1 MLIGQD
7 RSGKTSLAKSLK
19 GERFNP
25 EEDSTIGIDID
36 PSHFKVSTEIWK
48 PGEKDEQ
55 RNVERACSYEH
66 HAARL
71 IVQNLSQEKSTPKE
85 ESLES
90 DKVEHLVPV
99 ESVEISMSED
109 IVSAS
114 CARDENMVDSCLQSE
129 EDLYPIPAASVAS
142 DTSNHDSVSNCES
155 EESLV
160 GSDFISMSQD
170 QTISDQ
176 SPADDIQTVPYD
188 VARLVEVFLREDKDL
203 EREEDIYS
211 VLWDFGG
218 QTVYYTTHPLFLT
231 SRAIYLLVNDL
242 SRHLHDEAKSV
253 MKQGMFTKLQDSFR
267 LKTNADY
274 LDFWMSSVA
283 SLAIQDESNSKKT
296 KSDLLPELPPVF
308 LVCTHADKPCDG
320 GDPRELGRMVF
331 GHLQTKPY
339 KTHLHD
345 VFIVDNT
352 KSGHELE
359 CPDVLRLR
367 HEIRAVAKELPHM
380 KEAVPIKWLKFEK
393 EMQAKKDEGN
403 KWISLKETKE
413 VAWEVCNVSDEEEF
427 RTLLNFL
434 HDQRVLIHFDD
445 TPELS
450 KMVVLDTQ
458 WLINVFKEVI
468 TIRPFDSKEKKF
480 KELWFR
486 LEKEGVLEEPLL
498 EHVWGPLY
506 RKEDTCQNLI
516 AIMEKFSLLC
526 SWPSSGGSC
535 GKQYLVPSMLMSHPP
550 EEIMELIASAEIPS
564 LFFKFETGQVPPGLF
579 PRLVLQFLQWCKQEC
594 ASPEH
599 PQLYHNF
606 VRIYRSEEVNCS
618 VILLCHMSSIEV
630 VVHRGNDGH
639 EVAHSSKSASG
650 SLVNNNHDTF
660 ACAVLRQLEL
670 MLESMR
676 REFCWLQN
684 MKYEVSFLCPVC
696 CHEGAVSY
704 CRTHRTKDCKQEE
717 CLHFWPESE
726 LCREKKIIGCT
737 RSAVAKMNRVLVKDF
752 EPWFSPMRNQLTVDK
767 CDGRNLASVE
777 DDEETFSAD
786 EVLQTR
792 FTQQRDDQTISPQL
806 KGSLLLEG
814 ACPDTPALDPKSGK
828 ILPNLGKTTATTE
841 ICLPDDVE
849 QSLLSATCD
858 AKEIVHQL
866 EENLPLNKDVLEWP
880 DNDTKKIIRG
890 LAQKAKDLKRLD
902 VFEHLREIT
911 PAGTTG
917 PLLPEN
923 LPVQHMPITKARDLS
938 IRLA

>member
-1 MLIGQD
+1 MRVNPKLFLQIEEIPPEIRARGLLALRAYKKALSEGRTCIKRVPIMLIGQN

-19 GERFNP
+19 GERFNS
-25 EEDSTIGIDID
+25 EEDSTVGIQVD
-36 PSHFKVSTEIWK
+36 PSHFKMSTEIWK

-55 RNVERACSYEH
+55 QNVVRACSYEH

-71 IVQNLSQEKSTPKE
+71 IVKHLSEE
-85 ESLES
+85 ESVPREES
-90 DKVEHLVPV
+90 QVKT
-99 ESVEISMSED
+99 SMNED

-114 CARDENMVDSCLQSE
+114 CAQDENMIDSCSQ
-129 EDLYPIPAASVAS
+129 
-142 DTSNHDSVSNCES
+142 SVSNSES
-155 EESLV
+155 
-160 GSDFISMSQD
+160 DISMSHD
-170 QTISDQ
+170 HTISDQ
-176 SPADDIQTVPYD
+176 QPADNIQTVPD
-188 VARLVEVFLREDKDL
+188 NVASLVEVLLRKDDDS
-203 EREEDIYS
+203 EREEDIYF

-218 QTVYYTTHPLFLT
+218 QTVYYTTHPLFLM
-231 SRAIYLLVNDL
+231 SRAIYLLVFDL
-242 SRHLHDEAKSV
+242 SRHLHHRAKSV

-283 SLAIQDESNSKKT
+283 SLAIQDESHSKKT

-359 CPDVLRLR
+359 CPEVLRLR
-367 HEIRAVAKELPHM
+367 QEIRTVAKELPHM

-403 KWISLKETKE
+403 KWISLEETKE
-413 VAWEVCNVSDEEEF
+413 VAREACNVSDEEEF
-427 RTLLNFL
+427 KTLLNFL

-506 RKEDTCQNLI
+506 RKEDTCQSLI
-516 AIMEKFSLLC
+516 AIMEKFSLLG
-526 SWPSSGGSC
+526 SWPSSDGSR

-564 LFFKFETGQVPPGLF
+564 LFLKFETGQVPPGLF

-630 VVHRGNDGH
+630 VVHRGNGGD
-639 EVAHSSKSASG
+639 EVAQRSKSAS
-650 SLVNNNHDTF
+650 SSPVNSNHDPF

-696 CHEGAVSY
+696 CHGGAVSY
-704 CRTHRTKDCKQEE
+704 CHTHLTRGCKQEE
-717 CLHFWPESE
+717 CLHFWSESE
-726 LCREKKIIGCT
+726 LCCEKKIIGCT
-737 RSAVAKMNRVLVKDF
+737 RYAGAKRNRVLAKDF
-752 EPWFSPMRNQLTVDK
+752 EPWFSPMRNQVNNFIQHVTVFRGD
-767 CDGRNLASVE
+767 SHFV
-777 DDEETFSAD
+777 
-786 EVLQTR
+786 
-792 FTQQRDDQTISPQL
+792 
-806 KGSLLLEG
+806 
-814 ACPDTPALDPKSGK
+814 K
-828 ILPNLGKTTATTE
+828 I
-841 ICLPDDVE
+841 
-849 QSLLSATCD
+849 
-858 AKEIVHQL
+858 
-866 EENLPLNKDVLEWP
+866 
-880 DNDTKKIIRG
+880 
-890 LAQKAKDLKRLD
+890 
-902 VFEHLREIT
+902 
-911 PAGTTG
+911 
-917 PLLPEN
+917 
-923 LPVQHMPITKARDLS
+923 
-938 IRLA
+938 

>member
-1 MLIGQD
+1 MPQEIRARGRLALRAYRKALSEGRTCIKRVPIMLIGQD

-25 EEDSTIGIDID
+25 EEDSTVGIDVD

-55 RNVERACSYEH
+55 RNVERAWSYEH

-71 IVQNLSQEKSTPKE
+71 IVQNLSEEKSAPKE

-90 DKVEHLVPV
+90 DEIEHLVPG
-99 ESVEISMSED
+99 ESVEINVSEA
-109 IVSAS
+109 IVSTS
-114 CARDENMVDSCLQSE
+114 CARDENMVESCSQSDEDSLR
-129 EDLYPIPAASVAS
+129 IPAASEAS
-142 DTSNHDSVSNCES
+142 NTFSHDSVSNSES
-155 EESLV
+155 EDSLV
-160 GSDFISMSQD
+160 GSDSISMSQD
-170 QTISDQ
+170 HTISDQ
-176 SPADDIQTVPYD
+176 SPAGDIQTVPDD
-188 VARLVEVFLREDKDL
+188 VASLVEVFLREDKDL

-242 SRHLHDEAKSV
+242 SRPLHDKAKSV
-253 MKQGMFTKLQDSFR
+253 MKQGMFTKFQDSFR

-283 SLAIQDESNSKKT
+283 SLAIQDESHSKKT

-359 CPDVLRLR
+359 CPEVLRLR
-367 HEIRAVAKELPHM
+367 QEIRTVAKELPHM

-403 KWISLKETKE
+403 KWISLEETKE

-506 RKEDTCQNLI
+506 RKEDTCQSLI

-526 SWPSSGGSC
+526 SWPSSDGSS

-564 LFFKFETGQVPPGLF
+564 LFLKFETGQVPPGLF

-594 ASPEH
+594 SSPEH

-630 VVHRGNDGH
+630 VVHRGNGGD
-639 EVAHSSKSASG
+639 EVAHCSKSASS

-696 CHEGAVSY
+696 CQEGAVSY

-726 LCREKKIIGCT
+726 LCSEKKIIGCT

-752 EPWFSPMRNQLTVDK
+752 EPWFSPMRNQVNN
-767 CDGRNLASVE
+767 CR
-777 DDEETFSAD
+777 
-786 EVLQTR
+786 
-792 FTQQRDDQTISPQL
+792 
-806 KGSLLLEG
+806 
-814 ACPDTPALDPKSGK
+814 
-828 ILPNLGKTTATTE
+828 
-841 ICLPDDVE
+841 
-849 QSLLSATCD
+849 
-858 AKEIVHQL
+858 
-866 EENLPLNKDVLEWP
+866 
-880 DNDTKKIIRG
+880 
-890 LAQKAKDLKRLD
+890 
-902 VFEHLREIT
+902 
-911 PAGTTG
+911 
-917 PLLPEN
+917 
-923 LPVQHMPITKARDLS
+923 
-938 IRLA
+938 

>member
-1 MLIGQD
+1 M
-7 RSGKTSLAKSLK
+7 
-19 GERFNP
+19 
-25 EEDSTIGIDID
+25 
-36 PSHFKVSTEIWK
+36 
-48 PGEKDEQ
+48 
-55 RNVERACSYEH
+55 
-66 HAARL
+66 
-71 IVQNLSQEKSTPKE
+71 
-85 ESLES
+85 
-90 DKVEHLVPV
+90 
-99 ESVEISMSED
+99 
-109 IVSAS
+109 
-114 CARDENMVDSCLQSE
+114 
-129 EDLYPIPAASVAS
+129 
-142 DTSNHDSVSNCES
+142 
-155 EESLV
+155 
-160 GSDFISMSQD
+160 
-170 QTISDQ
+170 
-176 SPADDIQTVPYD
+176 
-188 VARLVEVFLREDKDL
+188 
-203 EREEDIYS
+203 
-211 VLWDFGG
+211 WDFGG

-242 SRHLHDEAKSV
+242 SRHLHDKAKSV

-283 SLAIQDESNSKKT
+283 SLAIQDESHSKKT

-359 CPDVLRLR
+359 CPEVLRLR
-367 HEIRAVAKELPHM
+367 QEIRTVAKELPHM

-403 KWISLKETKE
+403 KWISLEETKE
-413 VAWEVCNVSDEEEF
+413 VAREVCDVSDEEEF

-506 RKEDTCQNLI
+506 RKEDTCRSLI

-526 SWPSSGGSC
+526 SWPSSDGSRSR
-535 GKQYLVPSMLMSHPP
+535 QDLVPSILMSHPP

-564 LFFKFETGQVPPGLF
+564 LFLKLETGQVPPGLF

-594 ASPEH
+594 AGLEH
-599 PQLYHNF
+599 HQLYHNF

-618 VILLCHMSSIEV
+618 VILLCHMLSIEV

-639 EVAHSSKSASG
+639 EVAHCSESAISSP
-650 SLVNNNHDTF
+650 VNSNHDPF

-684 MKYEVSFLCPVC
+684 MKYEVSFLCTVC
-696 CHEGAVSY
+696 CHKGAVSY
-704 CRTHRTKDCKQEE
+704 CRTHLTKGCKQEE
-717 CLHFWPESE
+717 CFHLWPESA
-726 LCREKKIIGCT
+726 LCTKMKIIGCT
-737 RSAVAKMNRVLVKDF
+737 RSAVTKMNRVLVKDF
-752 EPWFSPMRNQLTVDK
+752 EPWFSPMRNQVNN
-767 CDGRNLASVE
+767 CR
-777 DDEETFSAD
+777 
-786 EVLQTR
+786 
-792 FTQQRDDQTISPQL
+792 
-806 KGSLLLEG
+806 
-814 ACPDTPALDPKSGK
+814 
-828 ILPNLGKTTATTE
+828 
-841 ICLPDDVE
+841 
-849 QSLLSATCD
+849 
-858 AKEIVHQL
+858 
-866 EENLPLNKDVLEWP
+866 
-880 DNDTKKIIRG
+880 
-890 LAQKAKDLKRLD
+890 
-902 VFEHLREIT
+902 
-911 PAGTTG
+911 
-917 PLLPEN
+917 
-923 LPVQHMPITKARDLS
+923 
-938 IRLA
+938 

>member
-1 MLIGQD
+1 MCVNPKFFIQIGEVPLEIRARGLLALSAYKKALSEGMTCIKRVPIMLVGQD

-19 GERFNP
+19 GERFNS
-25 EEDSTIGIDID
+25 EEDSTVGIQVD
-36 PSHFKVSTEIWK
+36 PSYINVSTEIWK
-48 PGEKDEQ
+48 PGEKEEQ
-55 RNVERACSYEH
+55 QNVERACSYEH

-71 IVQNLSQEKSTPKE
+71 IVQNLSEEDSVPKE

-90 DKVEHLVPV
+90 DQIEHLVQAK
-99 ESVEISMSED
+99 S
-109 IVSAS
+109 
-114 CARDENMVDSCLQSE
+114 DSCSQSK
-129 EDLYPIPAASVAS
+129 DDISSLSAALV
-142 DTSNHDSVSNCES
+142 TSNTTSHDSVSNSES
-155 EESLV
+155 DDLPE
-160 GSDFISMSQD
+160 GSVFISMSQD
-170 QTISDQ
+170 HTISDQ
-176 SPADDIQTVPYD
+176 QPAGNILTVPDEVASLVDVLLRKADDS
-188 VARLVEVFLREDKDL
+188 
-203 EREEDIYS
+203 EREEDIYT

-218 QTVYYTTHPLFLT
+218 QAVYYTTHPLFLT

-242 SRHLHDEAKSV
+242 SRPLHHKAKSV
-253 MKQGMFTKLQDSFR
+253 TKQGMFTKLQDSFR
-267 LKTNADY
+267 LETNADY
-274 LDFWMSSVA
+274 LDFWMSSVV
-283 SLAIQDESNSKKT
+283 SLAIQDKSDSKKT
-296 KSDLLPELPPVF
+296 KSDMLPELPPVF
-308 LVCTHADKPCDG
+308 LVCTHADKAYDG
-320 GDPRELGRMVF
+320 GDPRELGRTVF

-339 KTHLHD
+339 KNHLHD
-345 VFIVDNT
+345 VFTVDNT
-352 KSGHELE
+352 KSGQETE
-359 CPDVLRLR
+359 CPEVLRLR
-367 HEIRAVAKELPHM
+367 QEIRAVANGLPHM

-506 RKEDTCQNLI
+506 RKEDTCQSLI

-526 SWPSSGGSC
+526 SWPSSDGSR

-550 EEIMELIASAEIPS
+550 EEIMELITSAEIPS
-564 LFFKFETGQVPPGLF
+564 LFLKFETGQVPPGLF

-639 EVAHSSKSASG
+639 EVAHCSKSASG

-696 CHEGAVSY
+696 CHGGVVSY
-704 CRTHRTKDCKQEE
+704 CRTHRTKGCKQEE
-717 CLHFWPESE
+717 CLHFWPESV
-726 LCREKKIIGCT
+726 LCREKKVLGCT
-737 RSAVAKMNRVLVKDF
+737 RSASAQNNKVLVRDF
-752 EPWFSPMRNQLTVDK
+752 EPWFSPTRNQV
-767 CDGRNLASVE
+767 NN
-777 DDEETFSAD
+777 F
-786 EVLQTR
+786 
-792 FTQQRDDQTISPQL
+792 
-806 KGSLLLEG
+806 
-814 ACPDTPALDPKSGK
+814 
-828 ILPNLGKTTATTE
+828 
-841 ICLPDDVE
+841 
-849 QSLLSATCD
+849 
-858 AKEIVHQL
+858 
-866 EENLPLNKDVLEWP
+866 
-880 DNDTKKIIRG
+880 
-890 LAQKAKDLKRLD
+890 
-902 VFEHLREIT
+902 
-911 PAGTTG
+911 
-917 PLLPEN
+917 
-923 LPVQHMPITKARDLS
+923 M
-938 IRLA
+938 

>member
-1 MLIGQD
+1 MPLEIRARGPLALRAYKKALSEGRTCIKRVPIMLIGQD

-25 EEDSTIGIDID
+25 EEDSTVGIDVD

-55 RNVERACSYEH
+55 RDAKREWQHYV
-66 HAARL
+66 ARL
-71 IVQNLSQEKSTPKE
+71 IVQNLSEEKSAPKE

-90 DKVEHLVPV
+90 DEIEHFVPV
-99 ESVEISMSED
+99 ESVEISVSED
-109 IVSAS
+109 IAS
-114 CARDENMVDSCLQSE
+114 TSFARDENMVDSCSQSE
-129 EDLYPIPAASVAS
+129 EDLYSVRTASEAS
-142 DTSNHDSVSNCES
+142 ITSSHDSVSNSES
-155 EESLV
+155 EDLLV
-160 GSDFISMSQD
+160 GSDSIFMSQD
-170 QTISDQ
+170 HTISDQ
-176 SPADDIQTVPYD
+176 SPAGDIQAVPDD
-188 VARLVEVFLREDKDL
+188 VASLVEVFLREDKDL

-242 SRHLHDEAKSV
+242 SRHLHDKAKSV

-403 KWISLKETKE
+403 KWISLEETKE
-413 VAWEVCNVSDEEEF
+413 VAREVCNVFDEEEF
-427 RTLLNFL
+427 ITLLNFL
-434 HDQRVLIHFDD
+434 HDQRVLIHFDE

-468 TIRPFDSKEKKF
+468 TIRQFDSKEKKF

-506 RKEDTCQNLI
+506 REEDTCQSLI

-526 SWPSSGGSC
+526 SWPSSDGSR

-550 EEIMELIASAEIPS
+550 DEIMELIESAEIPS
-564 LFFKFETGQVPPGLF
+564 LFLKFETGQVPPGLF

-594 ASPEH
+594 SSPEH

-606 VRIYRSEEVNCS
+606 VRIYHSEEVNCS

-630 VVHRGNDGH
+630 IVHRGNGGD
-639 EVAHSSKSASG
+639 EVAHCSMSASS

-660 ACAVLRQLEL
+660 ACVVLRQLKV

-676 REFCWLQN
+676 GEFCWLQN

-737 RSAVAKMNRVLVKDF
+737 RSAVAKMNRVFVKDF
-752 EPWFSPMRNQLTVDK
+752 EPWFSPMRNQVNN
-767 CDGRNLASVE
+767 CR
-777 DDEETFSAD
+777 
-786 EVLQTR
+786 
-792 FTQQRDDQTISPQL
+792 
-806 KGSLLLEG
+806 
-814 ACPDTPALDPKSGK
+814 
-828 ILPNLGKTTATTE
+828 
-841 ICLPDDVE
+841 
-849 QSLLSATCD
+849 
-858 AKEIVHQL
+858 
-866 EENLPLNKDVLEWP
+866 
-880 DNDTKKIIRG
+880 
-890 LAQKAKDLKRLD
+890 
-902 VFEHLREIT
+902 
-911 PAGTTG
+911 
-917 PLLPEN
+917 
-923 LPVQHMPITKARDLS
+923 
-938 IRLA
+938 

>member
-1 MLIGQD
+1 MPQEIRARGPLALRAYKKALSEGRTCIKRVPIMLIGQD

-19 GERFNP
+19 RERFNP
-25 EEDSTIGIDID
+25 EEDSTVGIDVD

-55 RNVERACSYEH
+55 RNVEGGWQHYV
-66 HAARL
+66 ARL
-71 IVQNLSQEKSTPKE
+71 IVQNLSEKKSAPKE

-90 DKVEHLVPV
+90 DEIEHLVPV
-99 ESVEISMSED
+99 ESVEISVSED
-109 IVSAS
+109 IAS
-114 CARDENMVDSCLQSE
+114 TSFARDENMVNSCSQSD

-142 DTSNHDSVSNCES
+142 NTPSHDSVSNSES
-155 EESLV
+155 EDLLV
-160 GSDFISMSQD
+160 GSDSISISQD
-170 QTISDQ
+170 HTISDQ
-176 SPADDIQTVPYD
+176 SSAGDIQTVPDD
-188 VARLVEVFLREDKDL
+188 VARLVEVYLREDKDP
-203 EREEDIYS
+203 ERQEGIYS

-231 SRAIYLLVNDL
+231 PRAIYLLVNDL
-242 SRHLHDEAKSV
+242 SRHLHDKAKSV

-283 SLAIQDESNSKKT
+283 SLAIQDESHSKKT

-359 CPDVLRLR
+359 CPEVLRLR
-367 HEIRAVAKELPHM
+367 QEIRTVAKELPHM

-393 EMQAKKDEGN
+393 EMQAKKKEGN
-403 KWISLKETKE
+403 KWISLEEAKG
-413 VAWEVCNVSDEEEF
+413 VAWEVCNVSDDVEF

-445 TPELS
+445 TKELR

-480 KELWFR
+480 KELWSR

-506 RKEDTCQNLI
+506 SKEDTCQSLI

-526 SWPSSGGSC
+526 SWPSSDGSR

-564 LFFKFETGQVPPGLF
+564 LFLKFETGQVPPGLF
-579 PRLVLQFLQWCKQEC
+579 PRLVLQVLQWCKQEC
-594 ASPEH
+594 ASPEQ
-599 PQLYHNF
+599 PQLYQNF

-630 VVHRGNDGH
+630 VVHRGSGGD
-639 EVAHSSKSASG
+639 EVAQPSKSAIS
-650 SLVNNNHDTF
+650 SPVNSNHDPF

-696 CHEGAVSY
+696 CQGGVVSH
-704 CRTHRTKDCKQEE
+704 CRTHLSKGCKQEE

-726 LCREKKIIGCT
+726 LCSGKKIIGCT
-737 RSAVAKMNRVLVKDF
+737 RYAFAKTNRVLAKDF
-752 EPWFSPMRNQLTVDK
+752 EPWFSPMRNQVNN
-767 CDGRNLASVE
+767 CR
-777 DDEETFSAD
+777 
-786 EVLQTR
+786 
-792 FTQQRDDQTISPQL
+792 
-806 KGSLLLEG
+806 
-814 ACPDTPALDPKSGK
+814 
-828 ILPNLGKTTATTE
+828 
-841 ICLPDDVE
+841 
-849 QSLLSATCD
+849 
-858 AKEIVHQL
+858 
-866 EENLPLNKDVLEWP
+866 
-880 DNDTKKIIRG
+880 
-890 LAQKAKDLKRLD
+890 
-902 VFEHLREIT
+902 
-911 PAGTTG
+911 
-917 PLLPEN
+917 
-923 LPVQHMPITKARDLS
+923 
-938 IRLA
+938 

>member
-1 MLIGQD
+1 MCVNSKLFIKIDQAPLEIRSRGRRALTAHKKALSEGRRFIKRVPIMLIGQD

-25 EEDSTIGIDID
+25 EEDSTVGIHID
-36 PSHFKVSTEIWK
+36 PSHFNLSTCQLK
-48 PGEKDEQ
+48 QGEK
-55 RNVERACSYEH
+55 
-66 HAARL
+66 
-71 IVQNLSQEKSTPKE
+71 
-85 ESLES
+85 
-90 DKVEHLVPV
+90 
-99 ESVEISMSED
+99 
-109 IVSAS
+109 
-114 CARDENMVDSCLQSE
+114 
-129 EDLYPIPAASVAS
+129 
-142 DTSNHDSVSNCES
+142 
-155 EESLV
+155 
-160 GSDFISMSQD
+160 
-170 QTISDQ
+170 
-176 SPADDIQTVPYD
+176 
-188 VARLVEVFLREDKDL
+188 
-203 EREEDIYS
+203 EDIYS

-218 QTVYYTTHPLFLT
+218 QAVYYTIHPLFLT

-242 SRHLHDEAKSV
+242 SRHLHDKAKSV

-345 VFIVDNT
+345 VFVVDNT

-359 CPDVLRLR
+359 CPEVLRLR
-367 HEIRAVAKELPHM
+367 QEIRAVAKELPHM

-413 VAWEVCNVSDEEEF
+413 FAWEVCNVSDEEEF

-506 RKEDTCQNLI
+506 RKEDTCQSLI

-526 SWPSSGGSC
+526 SWPSSDGSC

-564 LFFKFETGQVPPGLF
+564 LFLKFETGQVPPGLF
-579 PRLVLQFLQWCKQEC
+579 PRLVLQVLQWCKEEC
-594 ASPEH
+594 TKPEH

-606 VRIYRSEEVNCS
+606 VRIYSSEEVNCS
-618 VILLCHMSSIEV
+618 IILLCHMSSIEV
-630 VVHRGNDGH
+630 VVYKDDDGL
-639 EVAHSSKSASG
+639 EMAHGSKSAIG
-650 SLVNNNHDTF
+650 SPVSSNHDTF
-660 ACAVLRQLEL
+660 ASVVLRKLEL
-670 MLESMR
+670 ILEYMR
-676 REFCWLQN
+676 KEFCWLQN
-684 MKYEVSFLCPVC
+684 MKYEVSLLCPVC
-696 CHEGAVSY
+696 CQGGTFRV
-704 CRTHRTKDCKQEE
+704 CKRHSTEHCKREE
-717 CLHFWPESE
+717 CLHFWPKSE
-726 LCREKKIIGCT
+726 LSSAKEARCT
-737 RSAVAKMNRVLVKDF
+737 RYAAAETSKVPVKKL
-752 EPWFSPMRNQLTVDK
+752 EPWFSRIRNQVNNF
-767 CDGRNLASVE
+767 R
-777 DDEETFSAD
+777 
-786 EVLQTR
+786 
-792 FTQQRDDQTISPQL
+792 
-806 KGSLLLEG
+806 
-814 ACPDTPALDPKSGK
+814 
-828 ILPNLGKTTATTE
+828 
-841 ICLPDDVE
+841 
-849 QSLLSATCD
+849 
-858 AKEIVHQL
+858 
-866 EENLPLNKDVLEWP
+866 
-880 DNDTKKIIRG
+880 
-890 LAQKAKDLKRLD
+890 
-902 VFEHLREIT
+902 
-911 PAGTTG
+911 
-917 PLLPEN
+917 
-923 LPVQHMPITKARDLS
+923 
-938 IRLA
+938 

>member
-1 MLIGQD
+1 MPQEIRARGRLALRAYKKALSEGRTCIKRVPIMLIGQD

-25 EEDSTIGIDID
+25 EEDSTVGIDVD

-55 RNVERACSYEH
+55 RNVERAWSYEH

-71 IVQNLSQEKSTPKE
+71 IVQHLSEEKSAPKE
-85 ESLES
+85 ESLEP
-90 DKVEHLVPV
+90 DEMEHLVPV
-99 ESVEISMSED
+99 ESVEISVSEA
-109 IVSAS
+109 IVSTS
-114 CARDENMVDSCLQSE
+114 CARDENMVDSCSQSE
-129 EDLYPIPAASVAS
+129 EDLYPIPAPSVAS
-142 DTSNHDSVSNCES
+142 NTSSHDSVSNSES
-155 EESLV
+155 EDSLV
-160 GSDFISMSQD
+160 GSDSISISQD
-170 QTISDQ
+170 HTISDQ
-176 SPADDIQTVPYD
+176 SPAGDIQTVPDD
-188 VARLVEVFLREDKDL
+188 VASLVEVFLREDKDL

-242 SRHLHDEAKSV
+242 SRHLHDKAKSV
-253 MKQGMFTKLQDSFR
+253 MKQGTFTKYRDSFR

-359 CPDVLRLR
+359 CPEVLRLR
-367 HEIRAVAKELPHM
+367 QEIRTVAKELPHM

-403 KWISLKETKE
+403 KWISLEETKE
-413 VAWEVCNVSDEEEF
+413 VAREVCDVSDKEEF

-480 KELWFR
+480 EELWFR

-506 RKEDTCQNLI
+506 RKEDTCQSLI

-526 SWPSSGGSC
+526 SWPSSCGSC
-535 GKQYLVPSMLMSHPP
+535 DKQYLVPSMLMSHPP

-564 LFFKFETGQVPPGLF
+564 LFLKFDTGQVPPGLF

-630 VVHRGNDGH
+630 VVHRGNGGD
-639 EVAHSSKSASG
+639 EMAQRSKSAIS
-650 SLVNNNHDTF
+650 SPVNSNYDPF
-660 ACAVLRQLEL
+660 ACVVLRQLEL
-670 MLESMR
+670 ILDSMR
-676 REFCWLQN
+676 EEFCWLQN

-696 CHEGAVSY
+696 CEGGVVSY
-704 CRTHRTKDCKQEE
+704 CRTHLSKSCKQEE
-717 CLHFWPESE
+717 CLHFWPKSE
-726 LCREKKIIGCT
+726 LCSGKKIIGCT
-737 RSAVAKMNRVLVKDF
+737 RSAVAKMNRVLVKDV
-752 EPWFSPMRNQLTVDK
+752 EPWFSPMRNQVNNY
-767 CDGRNLASVE
+767 R
-777 DDEETFSAD
+777 
-786 EVLQTR
+786 
-792 FTQQRDDQTISPQL
+792 
-806 KGSLLLEG
+806 
-814 ACPDTPALDPKSGK
+814 
-828 ILPNLGKTTATTE
+828 
-841 ICLPDDVE
+841 
-849 QSLLSATCD
+849 
-858 AKEIVHQL
+858 
-866 EENLPLNKDVLEWP
+866 
-880 DNDTKKIIRG
+880 
-890 LAQKAKDLKRLD
+890 
-902 VFEHLREIT
+902 
-911 PAGTTG
+911 
-917 PLLPEN
+917 
-923 LPVQHMPITKARDLS
+923 
-938 IRLA
+938 

>member
-1 MLIGQD
+1 MCVNPKLFIQIGEVPLEIRVRGRLALRAYKKALSEGRTCIKRVPIMLIGQD

-25 EEDSTIGIDID
+25 EEDSTVGIDVD

-55 RNVERACSYEH
+55 RNVEREWSYEH

-71 IVQNLSQEKSTPKE
+71 IVQNLSEEKSAPKE

-90 DKVEHLVPV
+90 DEIEHLVPV
-99 ESVEISMSED
+99 DIKINVSED
-109 IVSAS
+109 IVSTS
-114 CARDENMVDSCLQSE
+114 CARDENMVDSCSQSE

-142 DTSNHDSVSNCES
+142 NTSSYDSVSNSES
-155 EESLV
+155 EDLLV
-160 GSDFISMSQD
+160 GLDSISMSQD
-170 QTISDQ
+170 HTISDE
-176 SPADDIQTVPYD
+176 SPAGDIQTVPDD
-188 VARLVEVFLREDKDL
+188 VASLVEVFLSEDKDL

-242 SRHLHDEAKSV
+242 SRHLHDKAKSV

-283 SLAIQDESNSKKT
+283 SLAIQDKSDSKKT
-296 KSDLLPELPPVF
+296 KSDMLQEFPPVF
-308 LVCTHADKPCDG
+308 LVCTHADKPYDG
-320 GDPRELGRMVF
+320 GNPLELGRAVF

-339 KTHLHD
+339 KNYLHD

-352 KSGHELE
+352 KSGQESECLE
-359 CPDVLRLR
+359 VLRLR
-367 HEIRAVAKELPHM
+367 KEIRAVAEKLPHM
-380 KEAVPIKWLKFEK
+380 KEAVPLKWLKFEK

-403 KWISLKETKE
+403 EWIFLEKAKEI
-413 VAWEVCNVSDEEEF
+413 AGEVCNVSDDEEF

-445 TPELS
+445 TPELN
-450 KMVVLDTQ
+450 KMVVLDPQ

-480 KELWFR
+480 KDLWSR
-486 LEKEGVLEEPLL
+486 LEIEGVLEEPLL

-506 RKEDTCQNLI
+506 HKEDTCQSLI

-526 SWPSSGGSC
+526 SWPSSDGSC

-550 EEIMELIASAEIPS
+550 EEIMELIASAEIPP
-564 LFFKFETGQVPPGLF
+564 LFLKFETGQVPPGLF
-579 PRLVLQFLQWCKQEC
+579 PRLVLQVLQWCKQEC
-594 ASPEH
+594 ASPEQ
-599 PQLYHNF
+599 PQLYQNF

-630 VVHRGNDGH
+630 VVHRGNGGD
-639 EVAHSSKSASG
+639 EVAQPSKSAVS
-650 SLVNNNHDTF
+650 SPVNSNHDPF

-696 CHEGAVSY
+696 CPGGVVNY
-704 CRTHRTKDCKQEE
+704 CRTHRTKGCKQEE
-717 CLHFWPESE
+717 CLHFWSESV
-726 LCREKKIIGCT
+726 LCREKKAIGCT
-737 RSAVAKMNRVLVKDF
+737 RSASAKDNKVLVRDF
-752 EPWFSPMRNQLTVDK
+752 EPWFSPTRNQVNNFIQHITVFRGDFHF
-767 CDGRNLASVE
+767 V
-777 DDEETFSAD
+777 
-786 EVLQTR
+786 
-792 FTQQRDDQTISPQL
+792 
-806 KGSLLLEG
+806 
-814 ACPDTPALDPKSGK
+814 K
-828 ILPNLGKTTATTE
+828 IYRKLGN
-841 ICLPDDVE
+841 V
-849 QSLLSATCD
+849 
-858 AKEIVHQL
+858 VF
-866 EENLPLNKDVLEWP
+866 V
-880 DNDTKKIIRG
+880 IR
-890 LAQKAKDLKRLD
+890 R
-902 VFEHLREIT
+902 
-911 PAGTTG
+911 
-917 PLLPEN
+917 
-923 LPVQHMPITKARDLS
+923 
-938 IRLA
+938 

>member
-1 MLIGQD
+1 MPQEIRARGRLALRAYKKALSEGRTCIKRVPIMLIGQD

-25 EEDSTIGIDID
+25 EEDSTVGIDVD

-90 DKVEHLVPV
+90 DQTEHLVPV
-99 ESVEISMSED
+99 ESVEISVSED
-109 IVSAS
+109 IVSVS

-129 EDLYPIPAASVAS
+129 EDLYPIPAVSVAS
-142 DTSNHDSVSNCES
+142 DTSSHDSVSNSES

-160 GSDFISMSQD
+160 GSDFISMSQE

-176 SPADDIQTVPYD
+176 SPADDIQTVPDD

-242 SRHLHDEAKSV
+242 SRHLHDKAKSV

-359 CPDVLRLR
+359 CPEVLRLR
-367 HEIRAVAKELPHM
+367 QEIRAVAKELPHM

-413 VAWEVCNVSDEEEF
+413 FACEVCNVSDEEEF

-468 TIRPFDSKEKKF
+468 TIRPFDNKEKKF
-480 KELWFR
+480 KELWSR

-506 RKEDTCQNLI
+506 RKEDTCQSLI

-526 SWPSSGGSC
+526 SWPSSDGSR

-564 LFFKFETGQVPPGLF
+564 LFLKFETGQVPPGLF
-579 PRLVLQFLQWCKQEC
+579 PRLVLQVLQWCKQEC
-594 ASPEH
+594 ASPEQ
-599 PQLYHNF
+599 PQLYQNF

-630 VVHRGNDGH
+630 VVHRGNGGD
-639 EVAHSSKSASG
+639 EVAQRSKSAIS
-650 SLVNNNHDTF
+650 SPVNSNHDPF

-696 CHEGAVSY
+696 CQGGVVSY
-704 CRTHRTKDCKQEE
+704 CRTHLSKGCKQEE

-726 LCREKKIIGCT
+726 LCSGKKIIGCT
-737 RSAVAKMNRVLVKDF
+737 RSAVAKMNRVLAKDF
-752 EPWFSPMRNQLTVDK
+752 EPWFSPMRNQVNN
-767 CDGRNLASVE
+767 CR
-777 DDEETFSAD
+777 
-786 EVLQTR
+786 
-792 FTQQRDDQTISPQL
+792 
-806 KGSLLLEG
+806 
-814 ACPDTPALDPKSGK
+814 
-828 ILPNLGKTTATTE
+828 
-841 ICLPDDVE
+841 
-849 QSLLSATCD
+849 
-858 AKEIVHQL
+858 
-866 EENLPLNKDVLEWP
+866 
-880 DNDTKKIIRG
+880 
-890 LAQKAKDLKRLD
+890 
-902 VFEHLREIT
+902 
-911 PAGTTG
+911 
-917 PLLPEN
+917 
-923 LPVQHMPITKARDLS
+923 
-938 IRLA
+938 

>member
-1 MLIGQD
+1 MPLEIRARGPLALRAYKKALSEGRTCIKRVPIMLIGQD

-25 EEDSTIGIDID
+25 EEDSTVGIDVD

-55 RNVERACSYEH
+55 RDAKREWQHYV
-66 HAARL
+66 ARL
-71 IVQNLSQEKSTPKE
+71 IVQNLSEEKSAPKE

-90 DKVEHLVPV
+90 DEIEHFVPV
-99 ESVEISMSED
+99 ESVEISVSED
-109 IVSAS
+109 IAS
-114 CARDENMVDSCLQSE
+114 TSFARDENMVDSCSQSE
-129 EDLYPIPAASVAS
+129 EDLYSVRTASEAS
-142 DTSNHDSVSNCES
+142 ITSSHDSVSNSES
-155 EESLV
+155 EDLLV
-160 GSDFISMSQD
+160 GSDSIFMSQD
-170 QTISDQ
+170 HTISDQ
-176 SPADDIQTVPYD
+176 SPAGDIQAVPDD
-188 VARLVEVFLREDKDL
+188 VASLVEVFLREDKDL

-242 SRHLHDEAKSV
+242 SRHLHDKAKSV

-413 VAWEVCNVSDEEEF
+413 FAWEVCNVSDEEEF

-506 RKEDTCQNLI
+506 REEDTCQSLI

-526 SWPSSGGSC
+526 SWPSSDGSR

-550 EEIMELIASAEIPS
+550 DEIMELIESAEIPS
-564 LFFKFETGQVPPGLF
+564 LFLKFETGQVPPGLF

-594 ASPEH
+594 SSPEH

-606 VRIYRSEEVNCS
+606 VRIYHSEEVNCS

-630 VVHRGNDGH
+630 VVHRGKGGH
-639 EVAHSSKSASG
+639 EVAQRSKSAIS
-650 SLVNNNHDTF
+650 SPVNSNHDPF

-696 CHEGAVSY
+696 CQGGVVSY
-704 CRTHRTKDCKQEE
+704 CRTHLSKGCKQEE

-726 LCREKKIIGCT
+726 LCSGKKIIGCT

-752 EPWFSPMRNQLTVDK
+752 EPWFSPMRNQVNN
-767 CDGRNLASVE
+767 CR
-777 DDEETFSAD
+777 
-786 EVLQTR
+786 
-792 FTQQRDDQTISPQL
+792 
-806 KGSLLLEG
+806 
-814 ACPDTPALDPKSGK
+814 
-828 ILPNLGKTTATTE
+828 
-841 ICLPDDVE
+841 
-849 QSLLSATCD
+849 
-858 AKEIVHQL
+858 
-866 EENLPLNKDVLEWP
+866 
-880 DNDTKKIIRG
+880 
-890 LAQKAKDLKRLD
+890 
-902 VFEHLREIT
+902 
-911 PAGTTG
+911 
-917 PLLPEN
+917 
-923 LPVQHMPITKARDLS
+923 
-938 IRLA
+938 

>member
-1 MLIGQD
+1 MCVNPKLFIQIGEVPLEIRVRGRLALRAYKKALSEGRTCIKRVPIMLIGQD
-7 RSGKTSLAKSLK
+7 RAGKTSLAKSLK

-25 EEDSTIGIDID
+25 EEDSTVGIQVD
-36 PSHFKVSTEIWK
+36 PSYVKVSTEKWK
-48 PGEKDEQ
+48 LGEKEEQ
-55 RNVERACSYEH
+55 QNVERACSYQY

-71 IVQNLSQEKSTPKE
+71 IVQNLSKKDSVPKE
-85 ESLES
+85 GSLES
-90 DKVEHLVPV
+90 DQIEHLMQ
-99 ESVEISMSED
+99 ENLNGRSQSED
-109 IVSAS
+109 DISSLSA
-114 CARDENMVDSCLQSE
+114 AL
-129 EDLYPIPAASVAS
+129 VAS
-142 DTSNHDSVSNCES
+142 NTTSHDSVSNSES
-155 EESLV
+155 DDLPV
-160 GSDFISMSQD
+160 GSGSVSISMSQD
-170 QTISDQ
+170 HTISVQ
-176 SPADDIQTVPYD
+176 QPAGNIQTMPDDI
-188 VARLVEVFLREDKDL
+188 ASLAKGLLRKGDDS
-203 EREEDIYS
+203 EREEDMYS

-218 QTVYYTTHPLFLT
+218 QAVYYTIHPLFLT
-231 SRAIYLLVNDL
+231 SKAIYLLVNDL
-242 SRHLHDEAKSV
+242 SRHLHHKAKSV
-253 MKQGMFTKLQDSFR
+253 IKEGMFEKSQDSFR
-267 LKTNADY
+267 GETNADY

-283 SLAIQDESNSKKT
+283 SLAIQDESHSKKT

-320 GDPRELGRMVF
+320 GDPRELGRMIF

-359 CPDVLRLR
+359 CPEVLRLR
-367 HEIRAVAKELPHM
+367 QEIRTVAKELPHM

-403 KWISLKETKE
+403 KWISLEETKE
-413 VAWEVCNVSDEEEF
+413 VAREVCDVSDKEEF

-506 RKEDTCQNLI
+506 RKEDTCQSLI

-526 SWPSSGGSC
+526 SWPSSDGSC

-550 EEIMELIASAEIPS
+550 EEIMELITSAEIPS
-564 LFFKFETGQVPPGLF
+564 LFLKFETGQVPPGLF

-594 ASPEH
+594 AGPEH

-630 VVHRGNDGH
+630 VVHRGNGGD
-639 EVAHSSKSASG
+639 EVAHCSKCASS

-660 ACAVLRQLEL
+660 ARAVLRQLEL

-696 CHEGAVSY
+696 CPGGVVNY
-704 CRTHRTKDCKQEE
+704 CRTHRTKGCKQEE
-717 CLHFWPESE
+717 CLHFWSESV
-726 LCREKKIIGCT
+726 LCREKKAIGCT
-737 RSAVAKMNRVLVKDF
+737 RSASAKDNKVLVRDF
-752 EPWFSPMRNQLTVDK
+752 EPWFSPTRNQVNNFIQHITVFRGDFHF
-767 CDGRNLASVE
+767 V
-777 DDEETFSAD
+777 
-786 EVLQTR
+786 
-792 FTQQRDDQTISPQL
+792 
-806 KGSLLLEG
+806 
-814 ACPDTPALDPKSGK
+814 K
-828 ILPNLGKTTATTE
+828 IYRKLGN
-841 ICLPDDVE
+841 V
-849 QSLLSATCD
+849 
-858 AKEIVHQL
+858 VFF
-866 EENLPLNKDVLEWP
+866 
-880 DNDTKKIIRG
+880 IR
-890 LAQKAKDLKRLD
+890 R
-902 VFEHLREIT
+902 
-911 PAGTTG
+911 
-917 PLLPEN
+917 
-923 LPVQHMPITKARDLS
+923 
-938 IRLA
+938 

>member
-1 MLIGQD
+1 MPQEIRARGRLALRAYRKALSEGRTCIKRVPVMLIGQD

-25 EEDSTIGIDID
+25 EEDSTVGIDVD

-55 RNVERACSYEH
+55 RNVERAWSYEH

-71 IVQNLSQEKSTPKE
+71 IVQNLSEEKSAPKE
-85 ESLES
+85 ESLEP
-90 DKVEHLVPV
+90 DEIEYLVPG
-99 ESVEISMSED
+99 ESVEINVSEA
-109 IVSAS
+109 IVSTS
-114 CARDENMVDSCLQSE
+114 CARDENMVESCSQSE
-129 EDLYPIPAASVAS
+129 EDSLRIPAASEAS
-142 DTSNHDSVSNCES
+142 NTFSHESVSNSES
-155 EESLV
+155 EDSLV
-160 GSDFISMSQD
+160 GSDSISMSQD
-170 QTISDQ
+170 HTISDQ
-176 SPADDIQTVPYD
+176 SPAGDIQTVPDD
-188 VARLVEVFLREDKDL
+188 VASLVEVFLREDKDL

-242 SRHLHDEAKSV
+242 SRHLHDKAKSV

-283 SLAIQDESNSKKT
+283 SLAIQDESHSKKT

-413 VAWEVCNVSDEEEF
+413 FAWEVCNVSDEEEF

-480 KELWFR
+480 KELWSR

-506 RKEDTCQNLI
+506 RKEDTCQSLI

-526 SWPSSGGSC
+526 SWPSSDGSR

-564 LFFKFETGQVPPGLF
+564 LFLKFETGQVPPGLF
-579 PRLVLQFLQWCKQEC
+579 PRLVLQVLQWCKQEC
-594 ASPEH
+594 ASPEQ
-599 PQLYHNF
+599 PQLYQNF

-630 VVHRGNDGH
+630 VVHRGNGGD
-639 EVAHSSKSASG
+639 EVAQPSKSAVS
-650 SLVNNNHDTF
+650 SPVNSNHDPF

-696 CHEGAVSY
+696 CQGGVVSY
-704 CRTHRTKDCKQEE
+704 CRTHLSKGCKQEE

-726 LCREKKIIGCT
+726 LCSGKKIIGCT

-752 EPWFSPMRNQLTVDK
+752 EPWFSPMRNQVNN
-767 CDGRNLASVE
+767 CR
-777 DDEETFSAD
+777 
-786 EVLQTR
+786 
-792 FTQQRDDQTISPQL
+792 
-806 KGSLLLEG
+806 
-814 ACPDTPALDPKSGK
+814 
-828 ILPNLGKTTATTE
+828 
-841 ICLPDDVE
+841 
-849 QSLLSATCD
+849 
-858 AKEIVHQL
+858 
-866 EENLPLNKDVLEWP
+866 
-880 DNDTKKIIRG
+880 
-890 LAQKAKDLKRLD
+890 
-902 VFEHLREIT
+902 
-911 PAGTTG
+911 
-917 PLLPEN
+917 
-923 LPVQHMPITKARDLS
+923 
-938 IRLA
+938 

>member
-1 MLIGQD
+1 MPQEIRARGRLALRAYKKALSEGRTCIKRVPIMLIGQD

-25 EEDSTIGIDID
+25 EEDSTVGIDVD

-55 RNVERACSYEH
+55 RNVERAWSYEH

-71 IVQNLSQEKSTPKE
+71 IVQHLSEEKSAPKE
-85 ESLES
+85 ESLEP
-90 DKVEHLVPV
+90 DEMEHLVPV
-99 ESVEISMSED
+99 ESVEISVSEA
-109 IVSAS
+109 IVSTS
-114 CARDENMVDSCLQSE
+114 CARDENMVDSCSQSE
-129 EDLYPIPAASVAS
+129 EDLYFVLTASEAS
-142 DTSNHDSVSNCES
+142 ITSSHDSVSNSES
-155 EESLV
+155 EDLLV
-160 GSDFISMSQD
+160 GSDSIFMSQD
-170 QTISDQ
+170 HTISDQ
-176 SPADDIQTVPYD
+176 SPAGDIQAVPDD
-188 VARLVEVFLREDKDL
+188 VASLVEVFLREDKDL

-242 SRHLHDEAKSV
+242 SRHLHDKAKSV

-283 SLAIQDESNSKKT
+283 SLAIQDESHSKKT

-359 CPDVLRLR
+359 CPEVLRLR
-367 HEIRAVAKELPHM
+367 QEIRTVAKELPHM

-403 KWISLKETKE
+403 KWISLEETKE
-413 VAWEVCNVSDEEEF
+413 VAREVCNVSDEEEF

-468 TIRPFDSKEKKF
+468 TIRPFDNKEKKF

-506 RKEDTCQNLI
+506 RKEDTCQSLI

-526 SWPSSGGSC
+526 SWPSSDGSC

-564 LFFKFETGQVPPGLF
+564 LFLKFETGQVPPGLF

-752 EPWFSPMRNQLTVDK
+752 EPWFSPMRNQVNN
-767 CDGRNLASVE
+767 CR
-777 DDEETFSAD
+777 
-786 EVLQTR
+786 
-792 FTQQRDDQTISPQL
+792 
-806 KGSLLLEG
+806 
-814 ACPDTPALDPKSGK
+814 
-828 ILPNLGKTTATTE
+828 
-841 ICLPDDVE
+841 
-849 QSLLSATCD
+849 
-858 AKEIVHQL
+858 
-866 EENLPLNKDVLEWP
+866 
-880 DNDTKKIIRG
+880 
-890 LAQKAKDLKRLD
+890 
-902 VFEHLREIT
+902 
-911 PAGTTG
+911 
-917 PLLPEN
+917 
-923 LPVQHMPITKARDLS
+923 
-938 IRLA
+938 

>member
-1 MLIGQD
+1 MCVNPKFFIQIGEVPLEIRARGLLALSAYKKALSEGMTCIKRVPIMLVGQD

-19 GERFNP
+19 GERFNS
-25 EEDSTIGIDID
+25 EEDCTIGIDVD

-48 PGEKDEQ
+48 PGEKDQ
-55 RNVERACSYEH
+55 RKKFEKACSYEH

-71 IVQNLSQEKSTPKE
+71 IVQTLSEEESALEE

-90 DKVEHLVPV
+90 DLIEHLVPV
-99 ESVEISMSED
+99 ESVEISERED
-109 IVSAS
+109 IISS
-114 CARDENMVDSCLQSE
+114 CARDENMVDSCSQFE
-129 EDLYPIPAASVAS
+129 GDIYPIPAASVATNTIS
-142 DTSNHDSVSNCES
+142 HDSVSYS
-155 EESLV
+155 EGEDLPG
-160 GSDFISMSQD
+160 GSDSISVSHD
-170 QTISDQ
+170 HTISNQ
-176 SPADDIQTVPYD
+176 SPAGDIRTVPDD
-188 VARLVEVFLREDKDL
+188 VASLVEVFLRDDNDL

-218 QTVYYTTHPLFLT
+218 QTVYYNTHPLFLT
-231 SRAIYLLVNDL
+231 SRAIYILVNDL
-242 SRHLHDEAKSV
+242 SRHLHDKAKSV

-283 SLAIQDESNSKKT
+283 SLAIQDKSNSKKT

-331 GHLQTKPY
+331 GYLQTKPY
-339 KTHLHD
+339 KIHLHD
-345 VFIVDNT
+345 VFVVDNT

-359 CPDVLRLR
+359 CPEVLRLR
-367 HEIRAVAKELPHM
+367 QEIRAVAKELPHM

-403 KWISLKETKE
+403 KWISLEETKE

-445 TPELS
+445 TKELS

-506 RKEDTCQNLI
+506 RKEDTCQSLI

-526 SWPSSGGSC
+526 SWPSSDGSR

-550 EEIMELIASAEIPS
+550 EEIMELITSAEIPS
-564 LFFKFETGQVPPGLF
+564 LFLKFETGQVPPGLF

-630 VVHRGNDGH
+630 VVHRGNGGD
-639 EVAHSSKSASG
+639 EVAQRSKSAS
-650 SLVNNNHDTF
+650 SSPVNSNHDPF

-696 CHEGAVSY
+696 CHGGVVSY
-704 CRTHRTKDCKQEE
+704 CRTHRTKGCKQEE
-717 CLHFWPESE
+717 CLHFWPESV
-726 LCREKKIIGCT
+726 LCREKKVLGCT
-737 RSAVAKMNRVLVKDF
+737 RSASAQNNKVLVRDF
-752 EPWFSPMRNQLTVDK
+752 EHWFSPTRNQV
-767 CDGRNLASVE
+767 NN
-777 DDEETFSAD
+777 F
-786 EVLQTR
+786 
-792 FTQQRDDQTISPQL
+792 
-806 KGSLLLEG
+806 
-814 ACPDTPALDPKSGK
+814 
-828 ILPNLGKTTATTE
+828 
-841 ICLPDDVE
+841 
-849 QSLLSATCD
+849 
-858 AKEIVHQL
+858 
-866 EENLPLNKDVLEWP
+866 
-880 DNDTKKIIRG
+880 
-890 LAQKAKDLKRLD
+890 
-902 VFEHLREIT
+902 
-911 PAGTTG
+911 
-917 PLLPEN
+917 
-923 LPVQHMPITKARDLS
+923 M
-938 IRLA
+938 

>member
-1 MLIGQD
+1 MPQEIRARGRLALRAYKKALSEGRTCIKRVPIMLIGQD

-25 EEDSTIGIDID
+25 EEDCTIGIDVD

-55 RNVERACSYEH
+55 RDAKREWQHYV
-66 HAARL
+66 ARL
-71 IVQNLSQEKSTPKE
+71 IVQNLSEEKSAPKE

-90 DKVEHLVPV
+90 DEIEHFVPV
-99 ESVEISMSED
+99 ESVEISVSED
-109 IVSAS
+109 IAS
-114 CARDENMVDSCLQSE
+114 TSFARDENMVDSCSQSE
-129 EDLYPIPAASVAS
+129 EDLYSVRTASEAS
-142 DTSNHDSVSNCES
+142 ITSSHDFVSNSES
-155 EESLV
+155 EDLLV
-160 GSDFISMSQD
+160 GSDSIFMSQD
-170 QTISDQ
+170 HTISDQ
-176 SPADDIQTVPYD
+176 SPAGDIQAVPDD
-188 VARLVEVFLREDKDL
+188 VASLVEVFLREDKDL

-242 SRHLHDEAKSV
+242 SRHLHDKAKSV

-274 LDFWMSSVA
+274 LDFWMSSIA
-283 SLAIQDESNSKKT
+283 SLAIQDESHSKKT

-320 GDPRELGRMVF
+320 GDPHELGRKVF

-339 KTHLHD
+339 NTHLHD

-359 CPDVLRLR
+359 CPEVFRLR
-367 HEIRAVAKELPHM
+367 QEIRTVAKELPHM

-403 KWISLKETKE
+403 KWISLEETKE
-413 VAWEVCNVSDEEEF
+413 VAREVCNVFDEEEF
-427 RTLLNFL
+427 ITLLNFL
-434 HDQRVLIHFDD
+434 HDQRVLIHFDE

-506 RKEDTCQNLI
+506 RKEDTCQSLI

-526 SWPSSGGSC
+526 SWPSSDGSR

-550 EEIMELIASAEIPS
+550 DEIMELIASAEIPS
-564 LFFKFETGQVPPGLF
+564 LFLKFETGQVPPGLF

-594 ASPEH
+594 SSPEH

-606 VRIYRSEEVNCS
+606 VRIYHSEEVNCS

-630 VVHRGNDGH
+630 IVHRGNGGD
-639 EVAHSSKSASG
+639 EVAHCSMSASS

-660 ACAVLRQLEL
+660 ACVVLGQLKL

-696 CHEGAVSY
+696 CEGGVVSY
-704 CRTHRTKDCKQEE
+704 CRTHLLKGCKQEE

-726 LCREKKIIGCT
+726 FCSGKKIIGCT

-752 EPWFSPMRNQLTVDK
+752 EPWFSPMRNQVNN
-767 CDGRNLASVE
+767 CR
-777 DDEETFSAD
+777 
-786 EVLQTR
+786 
-792 FTQQRDDQTISPQL
+792 
-806 KGSLLLEG
+806 
-814 ACPDTPALDPKSGK
+814 
-828 ILPNLGKTTATTE
+828 
-841 ICLPDDVE
+841 
-849 QSLLSATCD
+849 
-858 AKEIVHQL
+858 
-866 EENLPLNKDVLEWP
+866 
-880 DNDTKKIIRG
+880 
-890 LAQKAKDLKRLD
+890 
-902 VFEHLREIT
+902 
-911 PAGTTG
+911 
-917 PLLPEN
+917 
-923 LPVQHMPITKARDLS
+923 
-938 IRLA
+938 